1 MTKEIKLKRIK
12 VRQGKTGF
20 YTSILESGQVALI
33 PADQEAT
40 KDGWF
45 DDVPNDTP
53 LDIGAAFVGR
63 KETDEPVEQYGN
75 GSGPVHR
82 NEGTTDEEINLS
94 DPGENPAKV
103 VAAKDDEDGKDAA
116 SKETTKADIIAE
128 LESLGVQDFNRS
140 ARKDELQARLD
151 LVKDALNSTGE

>member
-1 MTKEIKLKRIK
+1 MKEVEMKRIK
-12 VRQGKTGF
+12 VRPGKTGF
-20 YTSILESGQVALI
+20 YTSILESGQVAMI
-33 PADQEAT
+33 PADQKAT

-45 DDVPNDTP
+45 DDVPDDTP

-63 KETDEPVEQYGN
+63 KEMDESVEQYGN

-103 VAAKDDEDGKDAA
+103 VAAENVEDGKDAV

-128 LESLGVQDFNRS
+128 LEYLGVQDFNRS